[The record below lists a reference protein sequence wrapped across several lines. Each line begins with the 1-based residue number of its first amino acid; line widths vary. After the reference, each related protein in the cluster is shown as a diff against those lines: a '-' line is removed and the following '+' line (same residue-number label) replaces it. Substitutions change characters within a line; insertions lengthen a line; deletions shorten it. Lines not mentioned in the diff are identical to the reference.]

1 MNGSAIGMT
10 ARAKPLMPTR
20 GTAAGVPYVAHPP
33 ADGATTAPLVLA
45 WHLASPPRS
54 EIAMAAALPLRGLP
68 AWRAYLGLP
77 MLGSR
82 LPAGELDEFLRRLR
96 EDMVLGVFEPV
107 TREAV
112 EELPAALAE
121 LRERL
126 PIADAPLGVVAGS
139 MGAWVAESVLTDT
152 DLPVSTVALV
162 SPAIRLRS
170 VVARY
175 ERMWD
180 FAYPWSERSRAVAE
194 RLDFVARADE
204 IAARN
209 VAMLLAVGAL
219 DDLRGFR
226 RPAERLHKALAAR
239 SPQRTSLVQIPG
251 MEHALAA
258 EPGLEPAPQTE
269 SAKAL
274 DGLVTEW
281 LRRRM
286 PVPAVPHPAADDGGT
301 PDAPIDIPA

>member
-1 MNGSAIGMT
+1 
-10 ARAKPLMPTR
+10 
-20 GTAAGVPYVAHPP
+20 
-33 ADGATTAPLVLA
+33 
-45 WHLASPPRS
+45 
-54 EIAMAAALPLRGLP
+54 
-68 AWRAYLGLP
+68 